1 MSTKEIKV
9 QGTVRWAK
17 FREQQVNKWGK
28 LQVNFYPKDK
38 ATRSAISA
46 LGARNPIKEDE
57 DGNLYYIF
65 VKRLDDSVVPGA
77 VVVWQDG
84 APFDGHIGNGSE
96 VELTLQ
102 VYTWDN
108 EHGKGTGVKVIFCNI
123 LNLVEYKRDITGI
136 GGDLPV

>member
-9 QGTVRWAK
+9 TGTVRWAK

-38 ATRSAISA
+38 ATRSSISA

-65 VKRLDDSVVPGA
+65 VKRLDDNIAPGP
-77 VVVWQDG
+77 VRVLMDG
-84 APFDGHIGNGSE
+84 KLFEGHIGNGSE

-108 EHGKGTGVKVIFCNI
+108 EHGKGAGVKVIAADI
-123 LNLVEYKRDITGI
+123 LNLVEYKRDATAI

>member
-1 MSTKEIKV
+1 MSTREIKV

-17 FREQQVNKWGK
+17 FKEQQVNKWGK

-65 VKRLDDSVVPGA
+65 VKRLDDSVVPGP
-77 VVVWQDG
+77 VRVFLG
-84 APFDGHIGNGSE
+84 GKPFDGHIGNGSE
-96 VELTLQ
+96 AELTLQ

-108 EHGKGTGVKVIFCNI
+108 EHGKGNGIKVIAADV
-123 LNLVEYKRDITGI
+123 LNLVEFKRDAQAI

>member
-9 QGTVRWAK
+9 QGTVKWAK
-17 FREQQVNKWGK
+17 FKEQQVNKWGK

-65 VKRLDDSVVPGA
+65 VKRLDDTIVPGPIR
-77 VVVWQDG
+77 VFMDG
-84 APFDGHIGNGSE
+84 KIFEGHVGNGSE
-96 VELTLQ
+96 AELTLQ

-108 EHGKGTGVKVIFCNI
+108 EHGKGNGIKVIACDV
-123 LNLVEYKRDITGI
+123 LNLVEFHRDATAI